1 MLQKFSIGYNIEK
14 NNRKPLTK
22 EQMQELGLRKKRNN
36 LEKRLVLSED
46 IVSYMLNFGT
56 NFE

>member
-22 EQMQELGLRKKRNN
+22 EQMQELGLRKKRTN
-36 LEKRLVLSED
+36 LEKRLVLSDD

>member
-1 MLQKFSIGYNIEK
+1 MLQRLSTGYNIDK

-22 EQMQELGLRKKRNN
+22 EQMQELGLRKKRTN

>member
-22 EQMQELGLRKKRNN
+22 EQMQELGLRKKRHN

>member
-1 MLQKFSIGYNIEK
+1 MFQKFSIGYNIEK

-22 EQMQELGLRKKRNN
+22 EQIQELALRKKRTN

-56 NFE
+56 KFE

>member
-22 EQMQELGLRKKRNN
+22 EQMQELGLRKKRTN